1 MAGMLA
7 LAYPLAEAV
16 YTQMFGDR
24 ATARVTQCREHKG
37 NPTRFGVGTTTSCS
51 GTWVTSGGQ
60 RGSGRIENA
69 GHGDIGRA
77 MEIRIG
83 PHGAEAGNPLAD
95 PVVVVIGGI
104 WASLLV
110 TVVATVL
117 WALRAGRRAAR
128 RPAADAAP
136 DAVGPRTTTG
146 HHDGT

>member
-1 MAGMLA
+1 VHGGHHGGAVPAAITMAGMLA

-37 NPTRFGVGTTTSCS
+37 NPTMFGVGTTTSCS

-77 MEIRIG
+77 LEIRIG
-83 PHGAEAGNPLAD
+83 PMAPK
-95 PVVVVIGGI
+95 PGI
-104 WASLLV
+104 RW
-110 TVVATVL
+110 
-117 WALRAGRRAAR
+117 
-128 RPAADAAP
+128 
-136 DAVGPRTTTG
+136 RTRWSW
-146 HHDGT
+146 